1 MTVTAGEKVMEKIQV
16 SFQLCHGDLSLLVY
30 VICIE
35 CMYCEKLNCIT
46 HAVAELRVWANI
58 QSHAV

>member
-35 CMYCEKLNCIT
+35 CMYCERLNCIT
-46 HAVAELRVWANI
+46 QAVAELHV
-58 QSHAV
+58 